1 MRTVAKAMD
10 KVKAFQEKRLFTS
23 AVKILAGSGEDKGL
37 IEEVRS
43 GIKSA
48 KEDGLLND
56 ASGVGLLV
64 KLLSMT
70 CESYVEMNNHKLA
83 APSCDEVLKHSPHA
97 LYAVLN
103 KGQRLIDEE
112 LYDQAISL
120 LEKAHERHTQDQRL
134 SNLIRDAQILLRRSK
149 QKDYYKVLGVKR
161 DATDK
166 EIKKAYR
173 KLAKE
178 WHPDTYVGDLGKD
191 EVEKKYSTVS
201 EAYEVLG
208 NEELR
213 ARFDR

>member
-1 MRTVAKAMD
+1 MD
-10 KVKAFQEKRLFTS
+10 KVKAFQEKRQFMS
-23 AVKILAGSGEDKGL
+23 AARTLAGSGEDKGL
-37 IEEVRS
+37 VEEVRS

-48 KEDGLLND
+48 KADGLLND
-56 ASGVGLLV
+56 AAGVGLLV

-83 APSCDEVLKHSPHA
+83 APYCDEVLKYSPHA
-97 LYAVLN
+97 LYAILN

-120 LEKAHERHTQDQRL
+120 LEKSHEHHSQDQRL
-134 SNLIRDAQILLRRSK
+134 NNLIREAQVLLKRSK

-178 WHPDTYVGDLGKD
+178 WHPDTYAGGLSKD
-191 EVEKKYSTVS
+191 DVEKKYSTIS

>member
-1 MRTVAKAMD
+1 MD
-10 KVKAFQEKRLFTS
+10 KAKAFQEKRQFSS
-23 AVKILAGSGEDKGL
+23 AARILARSGEDKGL
-37 IEEVRS
+37 VEEVRL

-56 ASGVGLLV
+56 AAGVGLLV

-70 CESYVEMNNHKLA
+70 CESYVEMNSHKLA
-83 APSCDEVLKHSPHA
+83 TPYCDEVLQKSPHD
-97 LYAVLN
+97 LYAILN
-103 KGQRLIDEE
+103 KSQRLIDEE

-120 LEKAHERHTQDQRL
+120 LEKAREHHPQDKRL
-134 SNLIRDAQILLRRSK
+134 GNLIREAQVLLRRSK

-161 DATDK
+161 DATEK

-178 WHPDTYVGDLGKD
+178 WHPDTYTGDLSKD
-191 EVEKKYSTVS
+191 DVEKKYSTIS